1 MAENQ
6 DDRPPRNTPR
16 KTHVRRFWRYEGG
29 GWTPRGYN
37 KGEKDEDV
45 WVDVQRIDEIST
57 KSGQG
62 ERYQITKIKLNW
74 YDSDGVTE
82 NTTRATSMAKVR
94 NPDDPDTFIEVPL
107 IDKSR
112 IRERGV
118 IYDRETKRQTLGPQ
132 HRNFVIRNE
141 TDELPLTEDTTRQ
154 VKRRKVINREIIND
168 MEPDEDGF
176 FSEPYV
182 YKNISDPGTEDED
195 QRAIVEQIDRAKMNW
210 GMGGPS
216 GQETQ
221 GLSGVTD
228 ILRQEYLEEV
238 TRDLEDNVDQKAAPV
253 RLDAFQNIVNVSWD
267 GAIEP
272 QLNSAITQFNSQV
285 PNTRALTISG
295 WIRVRSGI
303 PLFGEPGG
311 AIYTAMTFGGYPDKD
326 EIGYSELQLICSED
340 GFLARL
346 TLVGTPSAAEGDGTS
361 TPFSRAG
368 YDDAGWFVEG
378 PVLGQNQIGET
389 LTRVPNPVPISP
401 PIIDADGRWLYWR
414 TFGFYNAVCAGDKVP
429 PITGCFQV
437 PFDDSSMASSI
448 TLTANV
454 DPLSYD
460 EWHHFMW
467 AIDTGGA
474 EPWGGD
480 SIEAYAFANAEP
492 NLDLYFL
499 GEFPRV
505 ATSLRG
511 LAEVFDVDGPPGVNI
526 NKGTFGI
533 PRPSTELGDW
543 LVSDHVQYAD
553 WQFYPRMINPGSE
566 IGNFMRIQ
574 KGERKRVRTRV
585 AEELYGF
592 RSGSPPRK
600 RAMWLFK
607 GGQGSFHKSGNR
619 AWGGNF
625 TKKTKIISVPPPKV
639 ART

>member
-118 IYDRETKRQTLGPQ
+118 IYDRETKRPTLGPQ

-182 YKNISDPGTEDED
+182 YKNISDPGMEDED

-238 TRDLEDNVDQKAAPV
+238 TRDLEDNVDQKAAPA
-253 RLDAFQNIVNVSWD
+253 RLDAFQNIVNVNWG
-267 GAIEP
+267 GAVEIP
-272 QLNSAITQFNSQV
+272 DAKFFPAPAAVTNSNATAPHAN
-285 PNTRALTISG
+285 ALSISG
-295 WIRVRSGI
+295 WVWVPVGTESAQYPLMVFGGDSSGDTSTVTATVGLDGRFTINVTFTGVPFDVDPLVGDYPGYDYYGWFQYLDPI
-303 PLFGEPGG
+303 PVQPGG
-311 AIYTAMTFGGYPDKD
+311 RAAPVELGPLITGIAGLCGSGSFTVAPPAGCFRVPT
-326 EIGYSELQLICSED
+326 SE
-340 GFLARL
+340 A
-346 TLVGTPSAAEGDGTS
+346 
-361 TPFSRAG
+361 
-368 YDDAGWFVEG
+368 
-378 PVLGQNQIGET
+378 VLGQRVTMGSGEDT
-389 LTRVPNPVPISP
+389 LAPN
-401 PIIDADGRWLYWR
+401 
-414 TFGFYNAVCAGDKVP
+414 
-429 PITGCFQV
+429 
-437 PFDDSSMASSI
+437 
-448 TLTANV
+448 
-454 DPLSYD
+454 
-460 EWHHFMW
+460 EWHHFI
-467 AIDTGGA
+467 ASCDTGGQ
-474 EPWGGD
+474 PVWGDQLVG
-480 SIEAYAFANAEP
+480 AFMFVNGQNVVE
-492 NLDLYFL
+492 YFD
-499 GEFPRV
+499 EFF
-505 ATSLRG
+505 G
-511 LAEVFDVDGPPGVNI
+511 LKLASQFGLPDDTTFEEGTGI
-526 NKGTFGI
+526 AIKGRPAAI
-533 PRPSTELGDW
+533 PRPSSQVEDW
-543 LVSDHVQYAD
+543 PQTPIRFCD
-553 WQFYPRMINPGSE
+553 WQVYPRLINPYDD
-566 IGNFMRIQ
+566 IGNFIRIQ
-574 KGERKRVRTRV
+574 KGVRKRVKTRI
-585 AEELYGF
+585 AEELYGK
-592 RSGSPPRK
+592 RSGNPVRK
-600 RAMWLFK
+600 RAMWLFT
-607 GGQGSFHKSGNR
+607 GGGGSFHKSGDR

-625 TKKTKIISVPPPKV
+625 IKTGKIKTVKPPPL
-639 ART
+639 ARLS